1 MARRRRQGENERFEE
16 GVEGEVE
23 IPNPED
29 NVVTRP
35 VETPILSEPM
45 VEQTSTSGQ
54 EPYVRIIGQNQG
66 IGPSTMPTNPWDG
79 LVNAMGQQLMN
90 TMERWATSFLDRMN
104 NHQPTNTRQ
113 TEEVVNVPQQRLAR
127 EKQPMQVNGHT
138 NGQTSTQNFERP
150 SPQSW
155 YEPISRPIAGQNASV
170 LNNEAT
176 QVGGSGQAQ
185 ETGIRVVTNPMF
197 EAIPGTMGYT
207 NPLFEFTPGGL
218 EGFPTNG
225 RDTIPVPAPF
235 AGPFAG
241 HAQRGYP
248 YPQQQ
253 LAPQGQPAPN
263 LPPYGPRG
271 PQAQVYPPN
280 PVFAPPVVVQHAQNM
295 VPRDQ
300 IVDIVREICG
310 PMAGGVQTPIYRKPY
325 PEWVDRVHEYPR
337 GFRIPDFTLFYGT
350 GNQSTIEHIARFA
363 AQCSEFTNHDYMK
376 LRLFPNSLTG
386 GAFVWYINLTPGSIQ
401 NWQQMEEAFHA
412 QFFQSEPEVSVA
424 DLARLSQRI
433 QEQIR
438 KESLKFSAKTEKA
451 MGIDRDP
458 FPEVG
463 KAAAN
468 VITSDFQNL
477 SLTELEEV
485 NVKMHVANQTNIKKN
500 TRSPPVI
507 EQGSSHQMECS
518 DEESLDDDSLEAAVM
533 QRMSPVQTQYKWLRL
548 PTDGKQYTG
557 FQTS

>member
-29 NVVTRP
+29 NVVTHP

-54 EPYVRIIGQNQG
+54 EPYVHIIGQNQG

-127 EKQPMQVNGHT
+127 EKQPMQVNG
-138 NGQTSTQNFERP
+138 QTSTQNFERP

-155 YEPISRPIAGQNASV
+155 YEPISRPIAGQNTSA

-176 QVGGSGQAQ
+176 QVGGSGQVQ
-185 ETGIRVVTNPMF
+185 EIGVRMVTNPMF
-197 EAIPGTMGYT
+197 EAIPGTRGYT

-225 RDTIPVPAPF
+225 RDTTPVPAPV

-253 LAPQGQPAPN
+253 PAPQGQPAPN

-280 PVFAPPVVVQHAQNM
+280 PVFAPPVVVQQAQNM

-310 PMAGGVQTPIYRKPY
+310 PMARGVQTPVYRKPY
-325 PEWVDRVHEYPR
+325 PEWVDRVHEYLR
-337 GFRIPDFTLFYGT
+337 GFRIPDFVLFLWEWKP
-350 GNQSTIEHIARFA
+350 I
-363 AQCSEFTNHDYMK
+363 
-376 LRLFPNSLTG
+376 NSR
-386 GAFVWYINLTPGSIQ
+386 AY
-401 NWQQMEEAFHA
+401 
-412 QFFQSEPEVSVA
+412 
-424 DLARLSQRI
+424 
-433 QEQIR
+433 
-438 KESLKFSAKTEKA
+438 
-451 MGIDRDP
+451 
-458 FPEVG
+458 
-463 KAAAN
+463 
-468 VITSDFQNL
+468 
-477 SLTELEEV
+477 
-485 NVKMHVANQTNIKKN
+485 
-500 TRSPPVI
+500 
-507 EQGSSHQMECS
+507 C
-518 DEESLDDDSLEAAVM
+518 
-533 QRMSPVQTQYKWLRL
+533 
-548 PTDGKQYTG
+548 
-557 FQTS
+557 